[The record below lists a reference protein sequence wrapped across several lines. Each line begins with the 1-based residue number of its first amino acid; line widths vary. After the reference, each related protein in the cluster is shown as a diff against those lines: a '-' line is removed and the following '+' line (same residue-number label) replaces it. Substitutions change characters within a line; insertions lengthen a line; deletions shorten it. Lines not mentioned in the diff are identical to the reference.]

1 MSKSAEISPED
12 DGTSEAHARD
22 SNASDR
28 GDERDDVAETA
39 DPAAQ
44 AEPADLEDEQAEPD
58 HVSVFAALSERNYR
72 YYFFGSVISNIGTWM
87 QRIAQDWLVLELT
100 DSPFAVGI
108 TMALQFLP
116 LMLLG
121 LYGGVVAD
129 RLPKRLLL
137 IWTQSMMGVL
147 AAVLAVVTL
156 LGAVQVWH
164 VYAVALLLG
173 LVTVVDNPARQVFVN
188 EMVPPRLVR
197 NAVSLNSGS
206 FQLARLVGPA
216 VAGVMI
222 AAVGSGWAFA
232 INAVSFVA
240 TIGALLAMNTS
251 LLHMTPRAARK
262 PGQIREGI
270 AYVWARP
277 HLKWLIVLAFFIGTF
292 GFNFA
297 IILSAY
303 AKIEFNSGADLYGY
317 LNTAL
322 AVGSLTGALLA
333 ARKSTVRLG
342 FLFTVSG
349 LFGASM
355 IGLGFVPWILPFM
368 VLLVPAGMVAI
379 GFNAMANATVQLS
392 TDAAVRGRV
401 MSLYMLVLA
410 GGTPIGSPL
419 IGAVTDAWGAPVA
432 LIVSG
437 GICLAATVACA
448 FGIAR
453 QTHLTLRV
461 DLSRRAD
468 HRLIIQRPTLGNPL
482 DS

>member
-1 MSKSAEISPED
+1 MS
-12 DGTSEAHARD
+12 
-22 SNASDR
+22 
-28 GDERDDVAETA
+28 DE
-39 DPAAQ
+39 P
-44 AEPADLEDEQAEPD
+44 DEQPER
-58 HVSVFAALSERNYR
+58 VGTFAALAERNYR
-72 YYFFGSVISNIGTWM
+72 LYFSGSVVSNIGTWM

-116 LMLLG
+116 LMLFG

-129 RLPKRLLL
+129 RLPKRQVL
-137 IWTQSMMGVL
+137 IWTQSLMGVF
-147 AAVLAVVTL
+147 AAALAVVTL

-173 LVTVVDNPARQVFVN
+173 LVTVVDNPARQIFVN
-188 EMVPPRLVR
+188 EMVPSGLVR

-232 INAVSFVA
+232 INAVSFAA
-240 TIGALLAMNTS
+240 TIGALLAMNTG
-251 LLHMTPRAARK
+251 LLHTAPRAERK
-262 PGQIREGI
+262 PGQIREGL

-303 AKIEFNSGADLYGY
+303 AKIEFDSGADLYGY

-322 AVGSLTGALLA
+322 AAGSLTGALLA
-333 ARKSTVRLG
+333 ARKATVRLG
-342 FLFTVSG
+342 FLFSVSA
-349 LFGASM
+349 LFGAAM
-355 IGLGFVPWILPFM
+355 IGLGFIGWIGPFIA
-368 VLLVPAGMVAI
+368 LLVPTGMVAV
-379 GFNAMANATVQLS
+379 GFNAMANATIQLA

-448 FGIAR
+448 LGVAH
-453 QTHLTLRV
+453 QAHLKLRV
-461 DLSRRAD
+461 DLSRGAD
-468 HRLIIQRPTLGNPL
+468 HRLVIQRPTLGDQL
-482 DS
+482 DG